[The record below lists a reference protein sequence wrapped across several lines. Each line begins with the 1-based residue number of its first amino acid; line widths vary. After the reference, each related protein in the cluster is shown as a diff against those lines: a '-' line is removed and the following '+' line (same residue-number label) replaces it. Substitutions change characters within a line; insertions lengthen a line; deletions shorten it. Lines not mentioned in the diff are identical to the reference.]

1 MTKHQAEA
9 TTPFQ
14 SPLPGCRW
22 ELIPGTFG
30 SR

>member
-22 ELIPGTFG
+22 EVIAGAIA